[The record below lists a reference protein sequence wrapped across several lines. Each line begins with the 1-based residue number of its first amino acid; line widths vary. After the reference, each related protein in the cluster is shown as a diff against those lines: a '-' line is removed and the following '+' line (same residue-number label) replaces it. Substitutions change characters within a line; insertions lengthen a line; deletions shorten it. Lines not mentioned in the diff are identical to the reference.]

1 MGVGPSSAEEA
12 GRIWHEI
19 RTEKKTL
26 QDFLDQYDN
35 MSPSQ
40 QQAMVAMAQ
49 PMRFSLTETLEVP
62 VACLLKKETITVSDA
77 PRDPGVSARFRQLM
91 GTDQFVAVPL
101 VARGEAIGV
110 LLADNRFSRQPI
122 TENSVRLLNII
133 AARAAMSIA
142 NAEAYHRLEE
152 KIQQLAET
160 RDRLVRS
167 ERLAAIG
174 NMAAHVAHEIR
185 NPLVTIGGFARAILR
200 DADPSSL
207 CGQHSRIIVD
217 EVTRLEKILAN
228 VMNFTKPTPP
238 HRAEANVDEII
249 DATCSL
255 LADQLKSK
263 NVELVKDLHLGNEK
277 TFIDAAQ
284 MKQVFLNVI
293 QNAVDSLEHHGR
305 ITIRTEAEDA
315 RVRIDIS
322 DTGTGMSAEVQES
335 IFLPFFTTKPDGTGL
350 GLAVSRKIVED
361 HGGDIQVQSTLGAG
375 TTFSIFLPRTGSASS
390 S

>member
-1 MGVGPSSAEEA
+1 
-12 GRIWHEI
+12 
-19 RTEKKTL
+19 
-26 QDFLDQYDN
+26 
-35 MSPSQ
+35 
-40 QQAMVAMAQ
+40 
-49 PMRFSLTETLEVP
+49 
-62 VACLLKKETITVSDA
+62 
-77 PRDPGVSARFRQLM
+77 
-91 GTDQFVAVPL
+91 
-101 VARGEAIGV
+101 
-110 LLADNRFSRQPI
+110 
-122 TENSVRLLNII
+122 
-133 AARAAMSIA
+133 
-142 NAEAYHRLEE
+142 
-152 KIQQLAET
+152 
-160 RDRLVRS
+160 
-167 ERLAAIG
+167 
-174 NMAAHVAHEIR
+174 
-185 NPLVTIGGFARAILR
+185 
-200 DADPSSL
+200 
-207 CGQHSRIIVD
+207 
-217 EVTRLEKILAN
+217 
-228 VMNFTKPTPP
+228 
-238 HRAEANVDEII
+238 VDEII

-284 MKQVFLNVI
+284 TKQVFLNVI